1 MLGKL
6 EKLTE
11 KEPTELGEEVQKAEE
26 GLACCSDMGW
36 IPLLPTFCPNMQICI
51 CQICICFF

>member
-11 KEPTELGEEVQKAEE
+11 KEPAELGEEAQKAEE

-36 IPLLPTFCPNMQICI
+36 IPLLPTFCPNILRVLLSNLHL
-51 CQICICFF
+51 FF